1 MIKVI
6 YDNYDITTMVK
17 SVEWSGHLDKSY
29 RELSLSVINTANGKS
44 QILRFSNGKQ
54 IDFYNNGVK
63 LFRGIVFSNEIDS
76 SGNLDITAYDENVYL
91 VKNNDSRVF
100 KNIKA
105 SDIAKR
111 LCKDFGIPYGTINDT
126 EYVIPKLIIRN
137 KSLYEIIRIA
147 LTVTQKQTGKRFIIG
162 NVGGKLTLIK
172 LGATTSKWI
181 IESGRNLT
189 GAKYSQSID
198 DMKTQV
204 KVTGGTEKAPIEVTV
219 KNDSLSKLFG
229 VMQHVD
235 EMDEKSTRSQIDQ
248 RAKSLLKE
256 LGVIDDQA
264 NIEAVGIDEVISST
278 SIYVREPMT
287 KIIGGYYVS
296 CDSHKYEK
304 GVHTMSLELSAT
316 YDLPPMEID
325 SEVLGKK

>member
-1 MIKVI
+1 MIKVY

-17 SVEWSGHLDKSY
+17 SVEWSGEIEKPH
-29 RELSLSVINTANGKS
+29 RELSVSVVNTANGRTQLLS
-44 QILRFSNGKQ
+44 FANGKAVK
-54 IDFYNNGVK
+54 FYNDGDL
-63 LFRGIVFSNEIDS
+63 LFRGVLFNNEINS
-76 SGNLDITAYDENVYL
+76 QGELDITAFDENIYL
-91 VKNNDSRVF
+91 VKNNDSRIF

-105 SDIAKR
+105 SDITKR
-111 LCKDFGIPYGTINDT
+111 LCKDFGIPYGSITDT

-162 NVGGKLTLIK
+162 NSGGKLTLMK
-172 LGATTSKWI
+172 LGAKTSKWI

-189 GAKYSQSID
+189 DAKYSQSID
-198 DMKTQV
+198 DTKTQV
-204 KVTGGTEKAPIEVTV
+204 KVTGGTEKAPIEITV
-219 KNDSLSKLFG
+219 KNDSLTKLYG
-229 VMQHVD
+229 TMQHVE
-235 EMDEKSTRSQIDQ
+235 EMDEKAKRSQIEQ

-264 NIEAVGIDEVISST
+264 NIEAVGIDEVIAST
-278 SIYVREPMT
+278 SIYVKDSMT

-296 CDSHKYEK
+296 SDSHKYEN
-304 GVHTMSLELSAT
+304 GVHTMSLEISAT

-325 SEVLGKK
+325 KEVLGKK